1 MVTPLDIGV
10 VLVGLALALVG
21 AAVSVYAVTLTGLVV
36 GAGAGYVLSPHLVG
50 VLATEAAIVTSSAVA
65 IGGLVGAFLAYF
77 GLKFAVIAIGAI
89 IGGLLGG
96 LWIGPTMLETTIEL
110 AGAAV
115 IGGGGGALVGF
126 VLTRT
131 TLVVATSLIG
141 AAFASR
147 SVTIAD
153 FERVQETGS
162 IDPLLFELTHPL
174 FLGLVVLGI
183 LTQVGLFK
191 LGYVTKIVAI
201 LPGARRWTA
210 SDDRG

>member
-10 VLVGLALALVG
+10 VVVGLALALVG
-21 AAVSVYAVTLTGLVV
+21 AAVSVYAVTLTGLLV

-50 VLATEAAIVTSSAVA
+50 LLATEAVVVTGGMVA
-65 IGGLVGAFLAYF
+65 IGGVAGAILAYL
-77 GLKFAVIAIGAI
+77 GLKFAVVAIGVI
-89 IGGLLGG
+89 LGG
-96 LWIGPTMLETTIEL
+96 LFGWLWVGPAMVDSTIGLV
-110 AGAAV
+110 GAAIAV
-115 IGGGGGALVGF
+115 GAVGGLFGF

-147 SVTIAD
+147 AVTIAD
-153 FERVQETGS
+153 FQQAHETAS
-162 IDPLLFELTHPL
+162 IDPLVFELGQPL
-174 FLGLVVLGI
+174 FLVIVVLGI

-191 LGYVTKIVAI
+191 FGYVTKLAGL
-201 LPGARRWTA
+201 LPGAGRWTP